1 MHGGLIAT
9 ASRLSSHRCR
19 SEARADRALADDWF
33 SSDSGVSGRAKRC
46 ARTAPSP
53 RSRSLPPALLVVIQ
67 GGRAGLDR
75 RRARSRLN
83 AGAADVRLMLA
94 RRVFHRA
101 GLAGQLHA
109 RRRPVSDRRGIR
121 RRFIDRAAV
130 RSEVARLCIRGGERK
145 RFAGAS
151 EPTSGFEPLT
161 PSLRG
166 SAPPKPSFRSAPG
179 LAAGYSALDERFIPH
194 LFRIDGRRRC
204 ADR

>member
-1 MHGGLIAT
+1 MELDSDGVAAVFPPMQERG
-9 ASRLSSHRCR
+9 ASRSRAGGRLVLVRLR
-19 SEARADRALADDWF
+19 SERARQAVRQDCSF
-33 SSDSGVSGRAKRC
+33 AKKQE
-46 ARTAPSP
+46 S
-53 RSRSLPPALLVVIQ
+53 PPALLVVIQ

-94 RRVFHRA
+94 RRAFHRA